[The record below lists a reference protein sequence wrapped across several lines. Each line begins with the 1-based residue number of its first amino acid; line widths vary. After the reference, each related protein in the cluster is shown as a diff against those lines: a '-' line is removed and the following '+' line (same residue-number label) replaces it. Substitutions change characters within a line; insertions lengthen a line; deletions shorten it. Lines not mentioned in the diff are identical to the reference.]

1 MDEQTA
7 STTTPSQKT
16 VISKANE
23 QKDITLL
30 EANSQVQIVAQNDK
44 ADSIQAEVIDQEP
57 LGGDQNTIRKQP
69 VTKLRAES
77 KIKTN
82 NFKKAIAQRSK
93 FYMVKRKKKKKK
105 NYGDKESNDATEE
118 FGDKESNDATEE
130 FGDKESNDATEEF
143 VEECCAIYSARKTYK
158 LLRWLSRHCDC
169 SGDCDCDCCSSDCK
183 CVCDS
188 DDDC

>member
-69 VTKLRAES
+69 VSTLGAGS

-82 NFKKAIAQRSK
+82 NFKKARAQHSK

-105 NYGDKESNDATEE
+105 DYGNR
-118 FGDKESNDATEE
+118 
-130 FGDKESNDATEEF
+130 ESNDATEEF
-143 VEECCAIYSARKTYK
+143 VEECCAIYLAGKTCK
-158 LLRWLSRHCDC
+158 LLTWPCRHCDC
-169 SGDCDCDCCSSDCK
+169 SGDCDCDCCGSDCE